1 MNLPNQLTVLRI
13 LLSPVFVYLFA
24 SPDKNLRLFS
34 LLVFMIAAL
43 TDWYDGVLARKYG
56 FITRWGQF
64 LDPLADKVLTSFAFF
79 AFFKIDLLELWML
92 VIIVLRDIGIT
103 LLRSFAELKG
113 KSVITTFSAKV
124 KTFVQM
130 TVIFYTLLVYV
141 LKDYVWFNLFLANI
155 GIDLLNPTLVYIL
168 MLVVTILTTYTGLIY
183 LIDNRKTIREIYV
196 NSNQTSQ

>member
-1 MNLPNQLTVLRI
+1 
-13 LLSPVFVYLFA
+13 
-24 SPDKNLRLFS
+24 
-34 LLVFMIAAL
+34 
-43 TDWYDGVLARKYG
+43 
-56 FITRWGQF
+56 
-64 LDPLADKVLTSFAFF
+64 
-79 AFFKIDLLELWML
+79 ML

-141 LKDYVWFNLFLANI
+141 LKDYAWFNLFFANV

-168 MLVVTILTTYTGLIY
+168 MLVVTVLTTYTGLTY

-196 NSNQTSQ
+196 NSNQASQ